1 MKKMSEISH
10 VDAVQYLLSRLENA
24 KISNIDSVD
33 SSLKNNSNT
42 DRMELTIRSSYTKY
56 LLLRDTIDEY
66 TKIPT
71 IVKIYKDSLTK
82 IGDFLVQIQKKITQ
96 PSNTSDSTLQEKINS
111 ELISLEDESSKFI
124 GRNIS

>member
-1 MKKMSEISH
+1 MSEISH